1 MERGDMTIT
10 CQTYDFCSSLTR
22 YRVSSPV
29 ADFSAAIL
37 SAAPVLYLNGALQE
51 LTFQKLASA

>member
-1 MERGDMTIT
+1 MTIA

-37 SAAPVLYLNGALQE
+37 SAAPVLYLNNALQE